1 MKISPISNTYNF
13 YGKKLKNKKQS
24 APLSNNENSSKTEKG
39 KNAVSF
45 KSIYLENIV
54 DLGMVSQQTAAPK
67 FLKKDALL
75 LNEIAQDYPNQDCFI
90 RKGYGGY
97 PYLEYREKP
106 VDVQLFNSAIYNRYT
121 TSIDPAD
128 DECPVEPLIIYP
140 DSRYNIFIGLN
151 SFISLNPS
159 LAYTIKAGFEVH
171 KKLLEKKMQIM
182 ETIGRTDPVDLGDES
197 VTKKAH
203 KAIEDVEIAVIRY
216 LLESAYAAVS
226 DRASAQQIYESNY
239 PKVQSRLDA
248 KRKLDLVTST
258 AKRPEVNL
266 EKLDSEKV
274 HICELAM
281 RNFPNVDEN
290 KARIEELT
298 RYMSMKGMSIG

>member
-1 MKISPISNTYNF
+1 MNIQF
-13 YGKKLKNKKQS
+13 Y
-24 APLSNNENSSKTEKG
+24 
-39 KNAVSF
+39 
-45 KSIYLENIV
+45 
-54 DLGMVSQQTAAPK
+54 
-67 FLKKDALL
+67 
-75 LNEIAQDYPNQDCFI
+75 
-90 RKGYGGY
+90 
-97 PYLEYREKP
+97 
-106 VDVQLFNSAIYNRYT
+106 
-121 TSIDPAD
+121 
-128 DECPVEPLIIYP
+128 
-140 DSRYNIFIGLN
+140 
-151 SFISLNPS
+151 
-159 LAYTIKAGFEVH
+159 
-171 KKLLEKKMQIM
+171 
-182 ETIGRTDPVDLGDES
+182 ES

-274 HICELAM
+274 DICELAM